1 MKRAAAERPLDRAV
15 SAELRRVVASRT
27 PLWGLVFGL
36 LPVLPL
42 LLAVT
47 QVDLSALPPGEA
59 ASLEHAI
66 TAALLQGGVVGA
78 AAFGALRTASA
89 FEKGIL
95 ARDVLSSGLRP
106 ALAARFLVTAGAGAV
121 LATAVVAIGVAGVAV
136 VSAGRVTP
144 DLGVVT
150 LVPVA
155 GVGGAIW
162 GALVGTIVR
171 APLFVLFA
179 ALVPLSAGTFTSGTA
194 FEDVVPLAALSA
206 SAPPTVAAVL
216 AGPAWLL
223 ALALVAVATGR
234 RRPLL

>member
-1 MKRAAAERPLDRAV
+1 VTDAAAEGPLTRAV
-15 SAELRRVVASRT
+15 AAEFRRVVASQT

-42 LLAVT
+42 LLAAS
-47 QVDLSALPPGEA
+47 QVDLGALPPGEA

-106 ALAARFLVTAGAGAV
+106 VLAARFLVAAGAGAV
-121 LATAVVAIGVAGVAV
+121 LATAAVAVGVGGVAI

-144 DLGVVT
+144 DVGVVA

-155 GVGGAIW
+155 GIGGAIW

-179 ALVPLSAGTFTSGTA
+179 ALVPLSAATFASGTA
-194 FEDVVPLAALSA
+194 LEDVAPLAALSA
-206 SAPPTVAAVL
+206 SASPTVAAVL

-223 ALALVAVATGR
+223 ALALVAVASGR

>member
-1 MKRAAAERPLDRAV
+1 VTDASAEGPLTRAVAAEF
-15 SAELRRVVASRT
+15 RRVVASRT

-47 QVDLSALPPGEA
+47 QVDLGALPPGEA

-66 TAALLQGGVVGA
+66 SAALLQGGVVGA

-106 ALAARFLVTAGAGAV
+106 VLAARFLVAAGAGAV
-121 LATAVVAIGVAGVAV
+121 LATAAVAVGVAGVAV

-144 DLGVVT
+144 DVGVET
-150 LVPVA
+150 LVPMT
-155 GVGGAIW
+155 GIGGAIW

-179 ALVPLSAGTFTSGTA
+179 ALAPLSVATFTSGTA
-194 FEDVVPLAALSA
+194 LEDVAPLAALSA

-223 ALALVAVATGR
+223 ALALVAVASGR